1 MKSFK
6 AECWY
11 QIYLYKR
18 YLFNYLS
25 DLFLL
30 ILMFMGIFWSGTLVG
45 NGIIGSSLN
54 ATVIGYVLWTLIQN
68 TISQMGMTVANEARN
83 GILEQQY
90 LMPISTKQ
98 LFFNK
103 SIVNIITS
111 TVQVTL
117 VLLLI
122 MFFTGHWLNLSLL
135 TLLPF
140 SLTLI
145 ATIGLGY
152 VVVSLVLRFK
162 RIGST
167 LIIFQYIYLAVLL
180 INFEYYS
187 STIKILSCLL
197 PICPMVSWIRLIV
210 NQHSYNLPF
219 YLVGSLFNAAF
230 WLIIGLLVFNLTNKY
245 IKQKIKLHFP

>member
-18 YLFNYLS
+18 SLFNYLS

-30 ILMFMGIFWSGTLVG
+30 ILMFMGIFWSGTWVG

-140 SLTLI
+140 SLTLSYI
-145 ATIGLGY
+145 I
-152 VVVSLVLRFK
+152 VSLVLYFK

-180 INFEYYS
+180 INFEHYS

-230 WLIIGLLVFNLTNKY
+230 WLIIGLLVFNITNKY
-245 IKQKIKLHFP
+245 IKQEGTLSLY

>member
-1 MKSFK
+1 
-6 AECWY
+6 
-11 QIYLYKR
+11 
-18 YLFNYLS
+18 
-25 DLFLL
+25 
-30 ILMFMGIFWSGTLVG
+30 MGIFWSGTLVG
-45 NGIIGSSLN
+45 NGIIGIIGSSLN

-103 SIVNIITS
+103 IIVNIITS

-210 NQHSYNLPF
+210 NQLSWIRLIVNQHSYNLPF

-245 IKQKIKLHFP
+245 IKQKGTLSLY

>member
-18 YLFNYLS
+18 SLFNYLS

-30 ILMFMGIFWSGTLVG
+30 ILMFMGIFWSGTLAG

-68 TISQMGMTVANEARN
+68 TISQMGMTVANEALN

-140 SLTLI
+140 SLTLS
-145 ATIGLGY
+145 Y
-152 VVVSLVLRFK
+152 H
-162 RIGST
+162 
-167 LIIFQYIYLAVLL
+167 
-180 INFEYYS
+180 
-187 STIKILSCLL
+187 
-197 PICPMVSWIRLIV
+197 WIRLC
-210 NQHSYNLPF
+210 S
-219 YLVGSLFNAAF
+219 S
-230 WLIIGLLVFNLTNKY
+230 
-245 IKQKIKLHFP
+245 